1 MLCIENTNLQQTA
14 VKRQKVLTLIEGR
27 KFKLNIFFT
36 SFHVLI
42 RNLIKAFL
50 SSNTK
55 WFVFSKAA
63 LPGKMREEKENL
75 KLKFKKCRRKQMCIV

>member
-1 MLCIENTNLQQTA
+1 MLCIENTNLPQTA
-14 VKRQKVLTLIEGR
+14 VKRQKDLTLVEGR

-42 RNLIKAFL
+42 RNMIKAL
-50 SSNTK
+50 KSSDTK

-63 LPGKMREEKENL
+63 LPGKMKEEKE

>member
-1 MLCIENTNLQQTA
+1 MLCIENTNLPQTA

-42 RNLIKAFL
+42 RNLIKAF
-50 SSNTK
+50 
-55 WFVFSKAA
+55 
-63 LPGKMREEKENL
+63 
-75 KLKFKKCRRKQMCIV
+75 